1 MASKIMR
8 DQSGFTLVE
17 IIVVMV
23 LIAIFAVVII
33 LKYNYRDPA
42 LMTHSQI
49 LKAHI
54 RQAQIRSM
62 NTETSWGI
70 RYAVDGDEKAYW
82 LFKQPDT
89 ETKIVLPGQT
99 EDRVRL
105 DPVGIDIVQGSF
117 ILEFDGWG
125 HPSSSLSG
133 ADTLTLDLTKHG
145 ESERIV
151 ITKNTGFI
159 P

>member
-1 MASKIMR
+1 MASKFLR

-17 IIVVMV
+17 IFVVMV
-23 LIAIFAVVII
+23 LIAIFAAIVI
-33 LKYNYRDPA
+33 LRYNYRDPA
-42 LMTHSQI
+42 LITHSQI

-54 RQAQIRSM
+54 RHAQIRSM

-70 RYAVDGDEKAYW
+70 RYAVNGDQKAYW

-99 EDRVRL
+99 EDWVRL
-105 DPVGIDIVQGSF
+105 DPVGIDIAQGPF
-117 ILEFDGWG
+117 ILQFDSWG
-125 HPSSSLSG
+125 RPSSSLT
-133 ADTLTLDLTKHG
+133 ADSTLTLNLTKHG

-151 ITKNTGFI
+151 ITQNTGFV

>member
-1 MASKIMR
+1 MASKFLR
-8 DQSGFTLVE
+8 DQSGFTLLE
-17 IIVVMV
+17 ILVVMV
-23 LIAIFAVVII
+23 LITIFAAIVI

-42 LMTHSQI
+42 LMTHSQV

-54 RQAQIRSM
+54 RYAQIRSM
-62 NTETSWGI
+62 NTDTSWGI
-70 RYAVDGDEKAYW
+70 RYAVNGGEKAYW

-105 DPVGIDIVQGSF
+105 DPAGIDIMQGPF

-125 HPSSSLSG
+125 RPTSSLSASG
-133 ADTLTLDLTKHG
+133 TLTLNLTKHG

-151 ITKNTGFI
+151 ITQNTGFV